1 MAEAGIGTALI
12 FTALG
17 MRDSRQQEK
26 LDVARIGYEQESAQL
41 AAAES
46 AYESTRNFNQA
57 VGTQIA
63 LAGARGGGSMLQ
75 QFSVESYANY
85 LADQNSIRRRGENAV
100 ISGSLSRGQAYGDR
114 RLRDLQLLSSFGQN
128 VGNTY
133 NLNASSKS
141 ATKIGGKM

>member
-17 MRDSRQQEK
+17 MRASHQQQR
-26 LDVARIGYEQESAQL
+26 LDVARVGYEIESAQL

-46 AYESTRNFNQA
+46 AYESTRNFNSA

-63 LAGARGGGSMLQ
+63 LAGARGAGTSLQ

-85 LADQNSIRRRGENAV
+85 LADQDSIRRRGQNAV
-100 ISGSLSRGQAYGDR
+100 IGGTISRAQAYGDR
-114 RLRDLQLLSSFGQN
+114 QIRDLQLLSSFGKN
-128 VGNTY
+128 VANST
-133 NLNASSKS
+133 NLNTASAS
-141 ATKIGGKM
+141 ATKVMGKM